1 MDAPE
6 SFQRFL
12 NSVFHEFLDKFLGVF
27 LDDLLVSSSSL
38 EDHVNYLRLVLD

>member
-6 SFQRFL
+6 TFQRLL
-12 NSVFHEFLDKFLGVF
+12 NSAFHEFLDKFLGVF
-27 LDDLLVSSSSL
+27 LDDLLVSSNSL